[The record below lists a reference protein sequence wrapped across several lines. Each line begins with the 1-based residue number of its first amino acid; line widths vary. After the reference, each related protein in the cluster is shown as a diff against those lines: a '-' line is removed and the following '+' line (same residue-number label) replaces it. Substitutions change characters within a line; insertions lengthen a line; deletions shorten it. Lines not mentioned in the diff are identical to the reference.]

1 MGTLSYGSVSIEFD
15 DRVLTHL
22 QIVIVNKLRKRE
34 SFAMSWRDSNA
45 VGDGRSAIW
54 IDPTIPLYFKFDGS
68 RVPEIDR
75 AWIAQLAASADSST
89 GLVVTGPAGEPA
101 TGLPDP
107 AVVPAVAKAR
117 AAGETAAGKV
127 TRSR

>member
-1 MGTLSYGSVSIEFD
+1 
-15 DRVLTHL
+15 
-22 QIVIVNKLRKRE
+22 
-34 SFAMSWRDSNA
+34 MSWRDSNA

-89 GLVVTGPAGEPA
+89 GLVVTGPAGEAA

-107 AVVPAVAKAR
+107 AVIPGMAKTRTARPPAGRTAR
-117 AAGETAAGKV
+117 
-127 TRSR
+127 SQ

>member
-1 MGTLSYGSVSIEFD
+1 MGSLRYGSVTVEFD

-22 QIVIVNKLRKRE
+22 QIVIVNKLRRRE

-75 AWIAQLAASADSST
+75 GWLAELSASADSSM
-89 GLVVTGPAGEPA
+89 GLVVNGPEGEDVTALPDVRVIAGPAKAGQPA
-101 TGLPDP
+101 RQGR
-107 AVVPAVAKAR
+107 VH
-117 AAGETAAGKV
+117 
-127 TRSR
+127 